1 MIDIPKTT
9 DELLTV
15 LKADG
20 VSNACKRFKKPPIPS
35 KLLRELY
42 EGQAT
47 ELGLLFLATYPLAPS
62 DLLEQMGQDVDQLPV
77 NVASAVATN
86 PRTPPHTLSVL
97 AEHEAVEVK
106 AAAAGNPRLPQRDIQ
121 SLLETDNLDIW
132 KLLATNTALKPREQ
146 SILATKGD
154 AATRLALAANPR
166 LNSDLALALTG
177 DPSLAVRCTVVAT
190 AIADENLLQFWADCD
205 REEIQLALMER
216 KDLTAEAWSSLK
228 LSSVPNVRRLAI
240 AASPPDSE
248 ELLFL
253 SKSEEAE
260 DRVWIAS
267 RDDVQPGM
275 QHQLAQDDD
284 PSVRS
289 ALARNPAIWP
299 EVSEFFITSEDMVGC
314 LALLDNPELPVVL
327 FPELGWL
334 GDPTITAAL
343 AGHKKAPDEVLQY
356 LVNDRRSIPAILHMA
371 FNRRSAP
378 WLKANLSN
386 ALADHPVPS
395 LRAIAAS
402 SEHIEPRKL
411 YQLLEDPATSVR
423 TAADSNP
430 AKKNIAEALRNP
442 EVKQKNQDK
451 ETTEWLE
458 AIEAALGPD
467 SLYLESD
474 TDSTQTEEEV
484 EEPEAELQPA

>member
-15 LKADG
+15 LKVDG
-20 VSNACKRFKKPPIPS
+20 ISNACKRFKKPPIPS

-42 EGQAT
+42 EGEAT

-77 NVASAVATN
+77 NVAATVATN
-86 PRTPPHTLSVL
+86 PRTPPHTLSTL

-121 SLLETDNLDIW
+121 NLLETDNLEIW

-177 DPSLAVRCTVVAT
+177 DPSIAVRCTVVAT
-190 AIADENLLQFWADCD
+190 AVADENLLQFWADCD

-216 KDLTAEAWSSLK
+216 KDLTAEVWSSLK
-228 LSSVPNVRRLAI
+228 LSPVSSVRRLAI
-240 AASPPDSE
+240 TASPPDSE

-253 SKSEEAE
+253 SKSEDAE
-260 DRVWIAS
+260 DRAWIAS
-267 RDDVQPGM
+267 REDVMPGI
-275 QHQLAQDDD
+275 QHQLAQDEDI
-284 PSVRS
+284 SVRS
-289 ALARNPAIWP
+289 ALARNPVIWP
-299 EVSEFFITSEDMVGC
+299 EVSEFFITSEDKEGC

-343 AGHKKAPDEVLQY
+343 AGHPKAPEEVLQY

-371 FNRRSAP
+371 LNRRPAP
-378 WLKANLSN
+378 WLKAALSN
-386 ALADHPVPS
+386 ALADHSLPH

-402 SEHIEPRKL
+402 SENIDPRKL
-411 YQLLEDPATSVR
+411 YQLLEDPAASVR
-423 TAADSNP
+423 NAADSNP
-430 AKKNIAEALRNP
+430 AKKHITEALRNP
-442 EVKQKNQDK
+442 EANSKQPDK
-451 ETTEWLE
+451 EVAEWLE
-458 AIEAALGPD
+458 AIEAALSPNHA
-467 SLYLESD
+467 
-474 TDSTQTEEEV
+474 TQAAERSVKAEV
-484 EEPEAELQPA
+484 VVQ